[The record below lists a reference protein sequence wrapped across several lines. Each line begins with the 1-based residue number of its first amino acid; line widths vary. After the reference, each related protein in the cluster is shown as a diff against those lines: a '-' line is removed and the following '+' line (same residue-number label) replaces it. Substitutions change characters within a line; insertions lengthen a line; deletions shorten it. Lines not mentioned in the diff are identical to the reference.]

1 LLLRQLPR
9 AQLSTTLERL
19 RAQPGKVIEHR
30 VYQAIVTT
38 GRFCAE
44 LGVSGALSFVP
55 KLRFGIS
62 ALALTFA
69 CAETTPTLTP
79 AEAGHAKPGLT
90 HLTYTPRHGHTLHLT
105 DRLALFDKVGFSW
118 PSAIMHDAVHDVY
131 WVSNLNLD
139 GPAGAG
145 FISRLQPDGSLSTLN
160 FIDGRREGVKLMSPH
175 GLAVSGDTLLVA
187 DVGAIRKFDTTS
199 GEPKE
204 SIAIP
209 GTRYLSDVAA
219 APDGTL
225 YVVDVGSDPNVAA
238 VPNEG
243 TDAVYRISSSGEVS
257 VIARRPDLGGP
268 VALLADGTGLWIA
281 CTGSADLLLLVPTA
295 GGESQDAGRLHLP
308 GESPRGIAA
317 MPDGT
322 LLISSWTARAV
333 FRGFRDGPFQPVIT
347 GLESPADLDYDAR
360 RKRLLIP
367 LLTGHALAIF
377 QLDPLAST
385 ARPKSGP

>member
-1 LLLRQLPR
+1 M
-9 AQLSTTLERL
+9 
-19 RAQPGKVIEHR
+19 
-30 VYQAIVTT
+30 YQAISRA
-38 GRFCAE
+38 GRFCTERA
-44 LGVSGALSFVP
+44 VSGLLA
-55 KLRFGIS
+55 
-62 ALALTFA
+62 ALALAFA
-69 CAETTPTLTP
+69 CAETTPAVGH
-79 AEAGHAKPGLT
+79 AESVQAKPGLT
-90 HLTYTPRHGHTLHLT
+90 RLTYTPRHGHTLHLP

-118 PSAIMHDAVHDVY
+118 PSAILHDSVHDMY

-145 FISRLQPDGSLSTLN
+145 FISRLQPDGALSTLN

-175 GLAVSGDTLLVA
+175 GLAVSGDTLFVA

-199 GEPKE
+199 GEPKD
-204 SIAIP
+204 SITIP
-209 GTRYLSDVAA
+209 GARYLSDVALGA
-219 APDGTL
+219 DGTL
-225 YVVDVGSDPNVAA
+225 YVADVGSDPNLAA

-243 TDAVYRISSSGEVS
+243 SDAVYRISSNGEVG
-257 VIARRPDLGGP
+257 VVARRPDLGGP

-281 CTGSADLLLLVPTA
+281 CTGSADLLLLVPNA
-295 GGESQDAGRLHLP
+295 GAESPDAGRLHLP
-308 GESPRGIAA
+308 GESPHGIAA

-333 FRGFRDGPFQPVIT
+333 FRGFRDGPFQPIIT

-377 QLDPLAST
+377 ELEPLSAGATASPPH
-385 ARPKSGP
+385 R